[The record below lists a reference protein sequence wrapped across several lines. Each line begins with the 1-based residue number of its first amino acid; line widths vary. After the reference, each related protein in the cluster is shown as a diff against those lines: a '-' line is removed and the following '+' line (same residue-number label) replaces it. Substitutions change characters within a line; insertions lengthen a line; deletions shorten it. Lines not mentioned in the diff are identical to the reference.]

1 MNSNSFVQEVN
12 DGIYTHVGLQQAPS
26 PENGGDMSVFGFIV
40 GNNEVAVV
48 DSGHSVSLG
57 EQLLQAIH
65 ATTDKPINHLILT
78 HLHPDHI
85 FGASVFTHHNKDI
98 TVWAHANYTAQMEHI
113 GPYYLEGLS
122 NEIGD
127 AAKGAQLVRPTRM
140 ITEAQPVSLD
150 LGGRTVRLEAW
161 PTAHTNNDVTVLDE
175 KTDSFIASDLL
186 FDERIPILAGSLLGW
201 RRVLQEIK
209 QRQHA
214 MIIPGHGNA
223 TTGTDSDELIGR
235 LDGYFSVLESDIKR
249 ILKEG
254 GDIQQA
260 TETAAKTEKNKWLL
274 FDLYNGRNA
283 INAFKELEWL

>member
-40 GNNEVAVV
+40 GQNEVAVV
-48 DSGHSVSLG
+48 DSGHSVALG

-65 ATTDKPINHLILT
+65 DTTDKPINHLILT

-127 AAKGAQLVRPTRM
+127 AAKGAQLVRPTHI
-140 ITEAQPVSLD
+140 ITESQPVSLD

-186 FDERIPILAGSLLGW
+186 FDERVPILAGSLLGW